1 MASCVFKNYGM
12 PLRSF
17 LKTRVCFKEPPLS
30 QASGQGQI
38 NDHSMAHLPDGRRL
52 RSGRPAGD
60 AFPRRL
66 VNSCTH
72 S

>member
-17 LKTRVCFKEPPLS
+17 LKTIVCFKEPPLS

-38 NDHSMAHLPDGRRL
+38 NAHSMARLPDGCRL

-60 AFPRRL
+60 SFPRRL
-66 VNSCTH
+66 VNNCTH
-72 S
+72 I